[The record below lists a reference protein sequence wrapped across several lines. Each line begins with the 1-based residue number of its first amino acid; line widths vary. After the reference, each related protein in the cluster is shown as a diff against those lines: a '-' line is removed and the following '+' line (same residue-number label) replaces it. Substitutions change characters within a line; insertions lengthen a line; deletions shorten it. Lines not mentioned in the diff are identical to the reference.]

1 MSVTATTGN
10 PVPLVM
16 VLEDGDET
24 QFPRAYIYA
33 AGGVAPLSTLNLTH
47 KHLARYE
54 ANFTPPNAGVFSA
67 TFIVYADSGH
77 TIENIKYSREAE
89 QIFVTEYGMDDLASR
104 LIRILGLVHENA
116 FIDNTVF
123 DAYGQL
129 VAARV
134 RLFNSA
140 ANCDLATDGG
150 SEITGLVATY
160 EIASIYEAVGRMG
173 TYKMKKV

>member
-1 MSVTATTGN
+1 MAVTATTGN

-24 QFPRAYIYA
+24 QFPRAYVYA
-33 AGGVAPLSTLNLTH
+33 AGGTSPIATIDLVH

-54 ANFTPPNAGVFSA
+54 ANFTPPSVGVYSA
-67 TFIVYADSGH
+67 TFIVYSDAGH
-77 TIENIKYSREAE
+77 TIESIRYSREAE
-89 QIFVTEYGMDDLASR
+89 QIFVTDYGMDDLASR
-104 LIRILGLVHENA
+104 LIRVLGLVHENA
-116 FIDNTVF
+116 YIDNTVF

-134 RLFNSA
+134 RLYNSS
-140 ANCDLATDGG
+140 ANVDAATDGG
-150 SEITGLVATY
+150 SEATGLIATY
-160 EIASIYEAVGRMG
+160 EITSIYEAVGRMG

>member
-1 MSVTATTGN
+1 
-10 PVPLVM
+10 M

-24 QFPRAYIYA
+24 QFPRAYIYV
-33 AGGVAPLSTLNLTH
+33 AGGTSPLVTLDLVH
-47 KHLARYE
+47 KHLGRYE
-54 ANFTPPNAGVFSA
+54 ANYTPASAGVYAA
-67 TFIVYADSGH
+67 TFIVYSDAGH
-77 TIENIKYSREAE
+77 TIESIRYSREAE
-89 QIFVTEYGMDDLASR
+89 QIFVSDNGMDDLATR

-123 DAYGQL
+123 DAFSQL

-134 RLFNSA
+134 RIFNSA

-150 SEITGLVATY
+150 SEVTGLIATY
-160 EIASIYEAVGRMG
+160 EITSIYEVAGRMG